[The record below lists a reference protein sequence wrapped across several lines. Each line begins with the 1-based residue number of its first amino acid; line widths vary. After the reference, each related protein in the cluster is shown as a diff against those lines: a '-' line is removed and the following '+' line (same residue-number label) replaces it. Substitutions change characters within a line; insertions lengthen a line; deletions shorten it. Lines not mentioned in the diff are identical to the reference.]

1 MLEILIEGKL
11 TLVFDNEFNET
22 ITKFPDGIEMPYDL
36 LSNGQKRRINLALS
50 QAFAYVRQLNV
61 GNYPSIM
68 FLDEISINMD
78 SQGNQAIHHLITTH
92 DQELQGLLTGFDS
105 ETIVVEMKDGFSK
118 IAQK

>member
-1 MLEILIEGKL
+1 
-11 TLVFDNEFNET
+11 
-22 ITKFPDGIEMPYDL
+22 
-36 LSNGQKRRINLALS
+36 
-50 QAFAYVRQLNV
+50 
-61 GNYPSIM
+61 M

-78 SQGNQAIHHLITTH
+78 SQGNQAIHHLIRTISKEKQVFVTTH